1 MTLESG
7 NLDIYE
13 LRSDCFRFLRYFWM
27 IDSVFLPAA
36 QQSCNWLGREAY
48 TVGLM
53 VFKMDVTNNCKA
65 FHFDHSLAIHQEY

>member
-1 MTLESG
+1 
-7 NLDIYE
+7 
-13 LRSDCFRFLRYFWM
+13 M

-36 QQSCNWLGREAY
+36 QQSCNWLGSEAY

-65 FHFDHSLAIHQEY
+65 FHFDHTLAIHQEY